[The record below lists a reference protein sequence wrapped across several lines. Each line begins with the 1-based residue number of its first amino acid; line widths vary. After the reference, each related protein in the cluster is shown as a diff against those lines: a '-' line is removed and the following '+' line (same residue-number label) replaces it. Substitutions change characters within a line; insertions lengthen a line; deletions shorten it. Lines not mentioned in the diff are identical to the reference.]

1 MASANPK
8 RKRLSDV
15 FSSAPLVKKMGKEKA
30 VPWENVAPARV
41 AEWLDVYAKA
51 NNTPREIML
60 ASILPTVAR
69 LTGETTIKVDC
80 KLKT

>member
-1 MASANPK
+1 M
-8 RKRLSDV
+8 
-15 FSSAPLVKKMGKEKA
+15 
-30 VPWENVAPARV
+30 ENVAPARV

-51 NNTPREIML
+51 NNTSREIML